1 MTDIPPLA
9 GWSGEIP
16 EQDPTTAI
24 VFVYQDL
31 QELHENLKL
40 VDNEAW
46 LTKFEK
52 NALDLDLEL
61 DEYQHTTDVQ
71 VLSIRNWFKNAR
83 IKGNSLSDALITDL
97 KEVKRFLKKLIK
109 EDYESLESLMNHFEV
124 YLSNKSL

>member
-9 GWSGEIP
+9 GWPGHLP

-61 DEYQHTTDVQ
+61 EEYQHTSDPE

-83 IKGNSLSDALITDL
+83 VKGNSLSDALMTDF
-97 KEVKRFLKKLIK
+97 KEVKRFLKTLIK
-109 EDYESLESLMNHFEV
+109 EDYESLESLMGHFEQ